1 MHSKLI
7 NSHPKTFVVVFETGD
22 EVTAG
27 LKKFAQDHKLEAS
40 HFSGIGAFSDIT
52 LGFFNLATKDYNRI
66 QLNEQ
71 VEVLSLLGN
80 VTLEEEKTKIHAHV
94 VLGKSDGT
102 AHGGHLIQ
110 AHVRP
115 TLELI
120 VEESPEHLRRKF
132 NAQVGLALI
141 NVNSP

>member
-7 NSHPKTFVVVFETGD
+7 NSNPKTFVVVFETGD
-22 EVTAG
+22 EVPAG
-27 LKKFAQDHKLEAS
+27 LKKFAQDHKLDAS

-52 LGFFNLATKDYNRI
+52 LGFFNLATRDYNHT
-66 QLNEQ
+66 QLKEQ

-80 VTLEEEKTKIHAHV
+80 VTLEEEETKIHAHV
-94 VLGKSDGT
+94 VVGKADGT

-115 TLELI
+115 TLELV

-132 NAQVGLALI
+132 NTHLGLALI
-141 NVNSP
+141 TTD